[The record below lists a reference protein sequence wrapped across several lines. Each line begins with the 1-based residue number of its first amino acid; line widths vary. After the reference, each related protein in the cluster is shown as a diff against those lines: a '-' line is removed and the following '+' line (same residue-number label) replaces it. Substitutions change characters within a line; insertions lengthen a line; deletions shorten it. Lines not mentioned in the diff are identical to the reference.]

1 MPEAQ
6 ASDEQIQ
13 RHEMEKLKDTLEITV
28 QLISLTNESTQRQI
42 QWRKLP
48 ESTQCIADWTPES
61 RSSCSKPHSPYA
73 TAHKWK
79 MLPQEKSSSDEGKE
93 WTNIW
98 MKDKHLIEARSS
110 QGPK

>member
-42 QWRKLP
+42 Q
-48 ESTQCIADWTPES
+48 
-61 RSSCSKPHSPYA
+61 
-73 TAHKWK
+73 
-79 MLPQEKSSSDEGKE
+79 
-93 WTNIW
+93 
-98 MKDKHLIEARSS
+98 
-110 QGPK
+110 